1 MAHVLHLIFVEDVD
15 QCLEVALES
24 QIRVQ
29 DFSEEFLDL
38 EVRQVAFLFFVKVVE
53 CQFEQVVSL

>member
-1 MAHVLHLIFVEDVD
+1 MAHVLYLIFVEDVD